1 MNAPWYTDGTTT
13 VHHGDSLQRL
23 RALPDNSVDSIV
35 TDPPYGLSDLPAKKV
50 TDALLKW
57 MTTDREYVPG
67 GRGFM
72 GAQWD
77 RFVPPPALWDEA
89 FRVLKPGGY
98 LLSFAGARTQDLMGM
113 SIRLAGFT
121 IKDNLQWLKADSF
134 NKSKHVLKSG
144 YEPIIMAQKPVE
156 GTILA
161 NIAQHGT
168 GGLNIDAS
176 RTPFRSPQDEA
187 ETKGKNQH
195 KTYGT
200 GQGQYGVYG
209 DFSAL
214 ETRKNYDAP
223 GRWPMNIL
231 LDETAARALDEANA
245 PTKSHS
251 SVPRSGSAGDGW
263 GMQSSGAEYDD
274 AGGPSRFYPVFTEE
288 PQPFFYAGRAR
299 PDERPVVD
307 GVKHTTVKP
316 LSVMAWLIKLVTPA
330 GGTVLDPFLG
340 SGTTAEAARQ
350 HGYRFIG
357 VEGHAPYLPLISVRL
372 ERSAS
377 PSAA

>member
-1 MNAPWYTDGTTT
+1 MNAAAPAVPWYSDDTATIY
-13 VHHGDSLQRL
+13 HGDSLERL

-35 TDPPYGLSDLPAKKV
+35 TDPPYGLADLPAKKV

-57 MTTDREYVPG
+57 MTGDREYIPG

-72 GAQWD
+72 GAHWD

-113 SIRLAGFT
+113 SIRLAGFVL
-121 IKDNLQWLKADSF
+121 KDNLQWLKADSF
-134 NKSKHVLKSG
+134 NKSKFVLKSG
-144 YEPIIMAQKPVE
+144 YEPILMAQKPVE

-161 NIAQHGT
+161 NIAEHGT
-168 GGLNIDAS
+168 GGLNIDAT
-176 RTPFRSPQDEA
+176 RTAFRSAADEA

-195 KTYGT
+195 NTYGT

-223 GRWPMNIL
+223 GRWPMNVL
-231 LDETAARALDEANA
+231 LDEITARDIDAAN
-245 PTKSHS
+245 PKSKSHS
-251 SVPRSGSAGDGW
+251 SVPRSGAAGDGW
-263 GMQSSGAEYDD
+263 GMQSGGAEYDD
-274 AGGPSRFYPVFTEE
+274 EGGPSRFYPMFAED
-288 PQPFFYAGRAR
+288 PQPHFYAGRAR

-316 LSVMAWLIKLVTPA
+316 ISVMTWLITLVTPV

-340 SGTTAEAARQ
+340 SGTTAEAARNG
-350 HGYRFIG
+350 GYRFIG
-357 VEGHAPYLPLISVRL
+357 VEGHAPYLPLIQVRL
-372 ERSAS
+372 DRSR
-377 PSAA
+377 